1 MNVLEDTL
9 NEIYNNFQNLNNQIN
24 NKNVSLENLENVI
37 HSLDKYDNQLKNI
50 YNMINSIN
58 NIKDHLK
65 LLYSNKLTNIKN
77 MSIKNTPKDNFK
89 FDYTIDLVNVTNNEK
104 YKTKKYCKCP
114 VISIT
119 EDAISNMI
127 NTPIYLIKET
137 NEYCIKINNKVI
149 KGNIGNILND
159 KNQKKIKKC
168 NRLYCN
174 QKYYSKKECKFY
186 HEGKDTRNFPNYS
199 WAPVM
204 KNKLGKSQFYNNNII
219 SKSYDLENTRFLGS
233 VDTLLEDLALTNNYE
248 KKLRNNQLMHDL
260 LLYQILDQ
268 YLE

>member
-1 MNVLEDTL
+1 MNILQESL
-9 NEIYNNFQNLNNQIN
+9 NEIYNNFQQLNNQIN
-24 NKNVSLENLENVI
+24 KKNVSLENLENVI
-37 HSLDKYDNQLKNI
+37 NSLDKYDNQLKNI

-65 LLYSNKLTNIKN
+65 LLYSNKITNIKN
-77 MSIKNTPKDNFK
+77 MSIKKLPEDDSNY
-89 FDYTIDLVNVTNNEK
+89 DYSIDLVNITNNDK

-114 VISIT
+114 VIIIT
-119 EDAISNMI
+119 EDAIPDII

-137 NEYCIKINNKVI
+137 NEYCIKINNKLI
-149 KGNIGNILND
+149 KGNIGNIVNN

-168 NRLYCN
+168 NRMYCN
-174 QKYYSKKECKFY
+174 KKYYSQQECKFY
-186 HEGKDTRNFPNYS
+186 HEGKDIRNFPSYS
-199 WAPVM
+199 WTPIL
-204 KNKLGKSQFYNNNII
+204 KNKLGKSQNYNNNLIT
-219 SKSYDLENTRFLGS
+219 KSYDLENTRFLGS
-233 VDTLLEDLALTNNYE
+233 LDSLLEDLALTNEYE